1 MSQAVCHDSILDL
14 VLGHCYSSPD
24 TAAIVIDN
32 SVVTYKQLRNE
43 IYKVSA
49 YIQGRGVEV
58 GSIIAIMQN
67 NISDAL
73 ASMLG
78 CLHAGCIYCPIDSL
92 MPSAKIQRTLAV
104 ANVEFVLSEQSLP
117 YVWQVDDPEFVHYNK
132 LPTPASYAA
141 LTQRHHPLAYIMFTS
156 GSTGDPKGV
165 AIGHAN
171 LIEIFKGW
179 DEVYQLKKIKRHLQ
193 FASLSFDVFAGDWL
207 RGLCSGAMIY
217 VPTLAEK
224 NVAESLANFII
235 FHQIEC
241 AEFTPI
247 ILRELYSYALKNN
260 VKLSGFKLLIAGSDV
275 MRVREFKDIRRI
287 IPDDCRLVFSY
298 GTTETTIDSTY
309 FEATHEALNNLP
321 NDAPLPIGVPFPCT
335 LTAILKS
342 DGTHADIHEVGE
354 LYIGGGGVGQGYLH
368 HDVRTSGRYL
378 RRLPL
383 GRYARWYRTGDL
395 ASYDGQ
401 NFNLHGRADARI
413 KIRGK
418 LIDLTELEGHLRA
431 HEDIL
436 DCVATTARHDLSKK
450 ILLLVK
456 LKPTSVKLKREA
468 VARHISSLEDYPVSS
483 NDIYFTKDLPVTM
496 SGKIDRVEANRI
508 VITLQAGVAK

>member
-1 MSQAVCHDSILDL
+1 MSQAVPHDSILDL

-24 TAAIVIDN
+24 TAAIVVGD
-32 SVVTYKQLRNE
+32 SVVTYQELRDK
-43 IYKVSA
+43 IYKVST

-58 GSIIAIMQN
+58 GSVIAIMQN
-67 NISDAL
+67 NIGDAL

-78 CLHAGCIYCPIDSL
+78 CLHAGCIYCPIDASL
-92 MPSAKIQRTLAV
+92 PPAKIQRTLAV
-104 ANVEFVLSEQSLP
+104 ANVEFVLSEQDLP
-117 YVWQVDDPEFVHYNK
+117 YIWQSDDPEFVHYK
-132 LPTPASYAA
+132 ELPIPASYAA
-141 LTQRHHPLAYIMFTS
+141 LTQRYHPLAYIMFTS

-171 LIEIFKGW
+171 LIEIFRGW
-179 DEVYQLKKIKRHLQ
+179 DEIYQLKKLKRHLQ

-207 RGLCSGAMIY
+207 RGLCSGAIIY
-217 VPTLAEK
+217 VPTSAEKYVVENLAE
-224 NVAESLANFII
+224 FII
-235 FHQIEC
+235 TYQIEC

-247 ILRELYSYALKNN
+247 ILRELYGYALRNN
-260 VKLSGFKLLIAGSDV
+260 VKLSSFKLLIAGSDV
-275 MRVREFKDIRRI
+275 MRVREFKDVRKI
-287 IPDDCRLVFSY
+287 ISDDCRLVFSY

-309 FEATHEALNNLP
+309 FEATHEALSKLQ

-335 LTAILKS
+335 LITILKD
-342 DGTHADIHEVGE
+342 DGTHTDLHEVGE

-383 GRYARWYRTGDL
+383 GRHARWYRTGDL

-413 KIRGK
+413 KVHGK
-418 LIDLTELEGHLRA
+418 LIDLTELEAHLRA

-436 DCVATTARHDLSKK
+436 ECVATTTRHDLNKK

-456 LKPTSVKLKREA
+456 LKPTSARLKREA
-468 VARHISSLEDYPVSS
+468 IAEHVSNLEDYPVSS

-508 VITLQAGVAK
+508 AITLQAGVAK